1 MIKSIKKSLFGLLA
15 FSMLVGCNN
24 NQSLQTYFVDN
35 QETASFTTIDIP
47 TNIVNFEDTILTDDE
62 RQAFKSVDKLNF
74 LGFKLDS
81 NNLDN
86 YKAEMDKLKNILS
99 DKKYIDL
106 GEFSM
111 QGSKMVVKYLG
122 DDDTADEF
130 IIFGNSK
137 DVGFGVLRVLG
148 DDMSPTKLY
157 MLAQSMNKGSF
168 DESKLTGLTDF
179 FK

>member
-1 MIKSIKKSLFGLLA
+1 MIQSIKKSMLGLLTLIV
-15 FSMLVGCNN
+15 LVSCSNKE
-24 NQSLQTYFVDN
+24 SLQTYFVDN

-47 TNIVNFEDTILTDDE
+47 TNIMNFADASLSDDE
-62 RQAFKSVDKLNF
+62 KNAFKSIDKLNF

-86 YKAEMDKLKNILS
+86 YKIEMDKVKTILS
-99 DKKYIDL
+99 DEKYIEL
-106 GEFSM
+106 GEFSL
-111 QGSKMVVKYLG
+111 QGSKMVVKYIG
-122 DDDTADEF
+122 NDDIAEEF
-130 IIFGNSK
+130 IIFGNSS

-148 DDMSPTKLY
+148 DDMSPAKLY

-168 DESKLTGLTDF
+168 DESKLSGLTDF

>member
-1 MIKSIKKSLFGLLA
+1 MVQSIKKSLFSLLA
-15 FSMLVGCNN
+15 LLMLIGCNN
-24 NQSLQTYFVDN
+24 NKSLQTYFVDN

-47 TNIVNFEDTILTDDE
+47 TSLVNFEDTILTDDE
-62 RQAFKSVDKLNF
+62 RQAFNSVDKLNF

-86 YKAEMDKLKNILS
+86 YKAEMDKVKNILS

-137 DVGFGVLRVLG
+137 DFGFGVLRVLG
-148 DDMSPTKLY
+148 DDMSPAKLY
-157 MLAQSMNKGSF
+157 VLAQSMGKGSF

>member
-1 MIKSIKKSLFGLLA
+1 MIQSIKKSLFSLLA
-15 FSMLVGCNN
+15 FSMLIGCNN

-47 TNIVNFEDTILTDDE
+47 TSLVNFEDTILTDDE
-62 RQAFKSVDKLNF
+62 RQAFNSVDKLNF

-86 YKAEMDKLKNILS
+86 YHAEMNRVKNILS
-99 DKKYIDL
+99 DEKYIDL

-111 QGSKMVVKYLG
+111 LGSKMLVKYLG
-122 DDDTADEF
+122 DDDIADEF

>member
-1 MIKSIKKSLFGLLA
+1 MLA
-15 FSMLVGCNN
+15 LIMLASCSNKE
-24 NQSLQTYFVDN
+24 SLQTYFVDN
-35 QETASFTTIDIP
+35 QETASFTTLDIP
-47 TNIVNFEDTILTDDE
+47 TSIVSFEEASLSDGE
-62 RQAFKSVDKLNF
+62 KQAFKSVNKLNF

-86 YKAEMDKLKNILS
+86 YHAEMNKVKNILS

-111 QGSKMVVKYLG
+111 QGSKMVVKYIG
-122 DDDTADEF
+122 DDDIADEF

-148 DDMSPTKLY
+148 NDMSPAKLY
-157 MLAQSMNKGSF
+157 MLAQSINKGSV
-168 DESKLTGLTDF
+168 DESQLKGLTDF

>member
-1 MIKSIKKSLFGLLA
+1 MKQSIKKSLFSLLA
-15 FSMLVGCNN
+15 LIMLVSCSNK
-24 NQSLQTYFVDN
+24 QSLQTYFVDN
-35 QETASFTTIDIP
+35 QETANFTTLDIP
-47 TNIVNFEDTILTDDE
+47 TSIVKFENTELSASELEAYESI
-62 RQAFKSVDKLNF
+62 DKLNF

-81 NNLDN
+81 NNLDS
-86 YKAEMDKLKNILS
+86 YKAEMNKVSSILS

-106 GEFSM
+106 GEFNM

-122 DDDTADEF
+122 DNDIADEF

-148 DDMSPTKLY
+148 DDMSPAKLY
-157 MLAQSMNKGSF
+157 MLAESMNKASV
-168 DESKLTGLTDF
+168 DQAQLQSLTDF

>member
-1 MIKSIKKSLFGLLA
+1 MIQSIKKSLLSLLA
-15 FSMLVGCNN
+15 ILLLASCSNKET
-24 NQSLQTYFVDN
+24 LQTYFVDN
-35 QETASFTTIDIP
+35 QETASFTSIDVP
-47 TNIVNFEDTILTDDE
+47 TSIVSFEDAALSDE
-62 RQAFKSVDKLNF
+62 EKQAFKTVDKLNF

-86 YKAEMDKLKNILS
+86 YHAEMNKVKKILS
-99 DKKYIDL
+99 DEKYIDL

-111 QGSKMVVKYLG
+111 QGSKMLVKYLG
-122 DDDTADEF
+122 DDDIADEF
-130 IIFGNSK
+130 IIFGNSD

-148 DDMSPTKLY
+148 DDMSPAKLY

-168 DESKLTGLTDF
+168 DESQLSSLTDF

>member
-1 MIKSIKKSLFGLLA
+1 
-15 FSMLVGCNN
+15 MLVGCNN

-86 YKAEMDKLKNILS
+86 YKAEMDKVKNILS